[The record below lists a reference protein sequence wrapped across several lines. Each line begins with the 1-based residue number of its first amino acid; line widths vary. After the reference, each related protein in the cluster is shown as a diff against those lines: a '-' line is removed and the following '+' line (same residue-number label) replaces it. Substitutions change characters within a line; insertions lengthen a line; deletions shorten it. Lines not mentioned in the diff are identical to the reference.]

1 MASETVTVSLE
12 TDDASD
18 ELEVPNAAIDLL
30 NESDEG
36 APTVIADL
44 AMLGVAQQLH
54 GIIHHTQ
61 EDVGEEV
68 EAAEEKTMELFEQR
82 FGRSF
87 AEMTGHDH

>member
-1 MASETVTVSLE
+1 MATETVTVTLE
-12 TDDASD
+12 TAESED
-18 ELEVPNAAIDLL
+18 ELEVPAAAIDML

-36 APTVIADL
+36 VPTVIGDL

-61 EDVGEEV
+61 EDVGDDV
-68 EAAEEKTMELFEQR
+68 EAAEEKTMELFEER

>member
-1 MASETVTVSLE
+1 MATETVTVTLE
-12 TDDASD
+12 TDDSED
-18 ELEVPNAAIDLL
+18 ELEVPAAAIDLL
-30 NESDEG
+30 NDGDEG
-36 APTVIADL
+36 VPTVIGDL

-61 EDVGEEV
+61 EDVGADV
-68 EAAEEKTMELFEQR
+68 EAAEEKTMELFEER